1 MASPRLQSG
10 VCGFLLLTSLSS
22 FCGCASMGGNMANSS
37 GMGYYEKG
45 NFAAASS
52 EFQTAMMNDPSNPD
66 YMANF
71 AKSRLKMGDTASAE
85 QYFRQALTVSPSHQ
99 PSYHGLAEL
108 MLAQNR
114 GQEATAMLQTW
125 AATQPYVAESHV
137 ELAWLQRE
145 MGNQDAAVQSL
156 QQALQVNPSHAAA
169 LAQMGQHYEE
179 MGRPDQAVVMYQNS
193 LRSDWNQPEV
203 HSRVAAVAQQAGATS
218 PMAATAM
225 ARGVHPYNIPR
236 QENAFGPPSRGA
248 QMAQM
253 QMQQQMAMS
262 GNTGGM
268 PGAYGMN
275 SPAMMAGMQPGQ
287 MNRAPGSGMMSTYY
301 SPSMAM
307 SGMPAG
313 GGWQASGSPSMM
325 PMQTV
330 AGSFGPGSFG
340 QGSPMMNSP
349 MDTMSWPPGTI
360 DGNTMPLEIPAASP
374 TETAVAPKPD
384 PSFTANKSITPVN
397 TASWTTSIPTSASA
411 PVAATASTE
420 PPVVEAF

>member
-45 NFAAASS
+45 NYAAAAG

-145 MGNQDAAVQSL
+145 LGNPDAAVQSL

-179 MGRPDQAVVMYQNS
+179 MGRPDQAVAMYQNS

-203 HSRVAAVAQQAGATS
+203 HSRVAAVAQQVGATS

-225 ARGVHPYNIPR
+225 ARGVHPHNIPR

-253 QMQQQMAMS
+253 RMQQQMAMA
-262 GNTGGM
+262 GNPGGM

-275 SPAMMAGMQPGQ
+275 SPAMMAGLQPGQ
-287 MNRAPGSGMMSTYY
+287 MNGAPGMMSSYY

-307 SGMPAG
+307 SGMPIG
-313 GGWQASGSPSMM
+313 GGWQASGSPNMM

-330 AGSFGPGSFG
+330 AGSFSP
-340 QGSPMMNSP
+340 GSPMMNPS
-349 MDTMSWPPGTI
+349 METMSWPPGTI
-360 DGNTMPLEIPAASP
+360 DVNTMPLEIPNSLP
-374 TETAVAPKPD
+374 TETAVAPTPD
-384 PSFTANKSITPVN
+384 PAFTANKSANSVK
-397 TASWTTSIPTSASA
+397 TASFTASIPTSASA
-411 PVAATASTE
+411 PAAAMAAPATASTE